1 MNARLEIGT
10 NWHFPSQTTTLR
22 PLYGKE
28 KVRGAFVARF
38 AFARKILHSDPTP
51 SAHTCAQR
59 SFNLCSPAARW
70 EYRMFHPRSP
80 AAHSPRSARQ
90 PGDNTTA
97 TQLIHRSAAVNFC
110 AGRRERCSAES
121 ICTGGAGGRNV
132 SK

>member
-59 SFNLCSPAARW
+59 SFMIMFARAGSTVCSTPGPPPPT
-70 EYRMFHPRSP
+70 PRD
-80 AAHSPRSARQ
+80 RR
-90 PGDNTTA
+90 DNQET
-97 TQLIHRSAAVNFC
+97 TQLQLHNSFTGVQI
-110 AGRRERCSAES
+110 GRAH
-121 ICTGGAGGRNV
+121 V
-132 SK
+132 